1 MWKIGFNTLIGKG
14 FENMFIISKG
24 QWKVVAV
31 AVVVVFALMYAV
43 HNVSALNGVAE
54 EIGLDD

>member
-14 FENMFIISKG
+14 FENMFGITKG

-31 AVVVVFALMYAV
+31 AVVVVFALMYAI
-43 HNVSALNGVAE
+43 HNVSALEDVADQ
-54 EIGLDD
+54 IGLDD